1 MPDPTQTPAWAEL
14 QRHHERMREL
24 TLPDLFAA
32 EPDRFSRYSLRS
44 GELLLDYSKNHI
56 DAASMSALLDLAEA
70 VDVAGWRE
78 RMFAGEPINHTEG
91 RAVLHT
97 ALRASGDSAVHVG
110 GEDVMPAVL
119 AVRERMRR
127 FTRAVRDGDWVGHTG
142 KPITDVVNLGIGGS
156 DLGPRM
162 ACRALA
168 AFGHERLRM
177 HFVANVDGADIAL
190 NLRRLDPET
199 TLFIVV
205 SKSFTTQETLTNAQT
220 ARNWFLGNGGAE
232 ADIARHFVA
241 VSTNRESVAA
251 FGIDTDNMFEFWD
264 WVGGRY
270 SLWSAVGLSLALSI
284 GMDAFEELLAGGRA
298 MDRHFR
304 EQPLADNMPVVLA
317 LLGVWYNNF
326 LGAHSHAILPYSQ
339 ELDRFAAYFQQGD
352 MESNGKSVDRAG
364 RRVTY
369 NTGPLIWGEPGT
381 NGQHAFFQLLHQ
393 GTRMVPCDFLAPAIS
408 NHPAGDHHD
417 KLLANFFAQPEAL
430 MNGRSADRARTELL
444 GAGMAANEAER
455 LLPYLVFEGN
465 RPSNSILFR
474 ALTPYTLGTLIALYE
489 HKIFVQGVIWNIN
502 SFDQWGVELGKQLA
516 GRILAE
522 LAEDSPVH
530 SHDESTNGLINQYK
544 RWRRGDGWD
553 G

>member
-1 MPDPTQTPAWAEL
+1 MPDPTQTAVWAEL
-14 QRHHERMREL
+14 QRHRERMRGL
-24 TLPDLFAA
+24 TLRELFAA
-32 EPDRFSRYSLRS
+32 DPERFPRYSLRS

-56 DAASMSALLDLAEA
+56 DGATMTALLELAKA
-70 VDVAGWRE
+70 MDVAGWRE
-78 RMFAGEPINHTEG
+78 RMFAGEAINHTEG

-97 ALRASGDSAVHVG
+97 ALRAGDDRALQVG

-119 AVRERMRR
+119 AVRERMRT
-127 FTRAVRDGDWVGHTG
+127 FTRAVREGDWVGYTG
-142 KPITDVVNLGIGGS
+142 RPITDVVNLGIGGS

-190 NLRRLDPET
+190 TLRRLDPET

-205 SKSFTTQETLTNAQT
+205 SKSFSTQETLTNADT
-220 ARNWFLGNGGAE
+220 ARQWFLANGGSE
-232 ADIARHFVA
+232 HDIARHFVA
-241 VSTNRESVAA
+241 VSTNSDGVAA

-270 SLWSAVGLSLALSI
+270 SLCSAVGLSLALSI
-284 GMDAFEELLAGGRA
+284 GMDAFERLLAGARA
-298 MDRHFR
+298 MDRHFG
-304 EQPLADNMPVVLA
+304 EQPLAANMPVVLA

-326 LGAHSHAILPYSQ
+326 LGADSHAILPYSQ

-364 RRVTY
+364 RRVSY
-369 NTGPLIWGEPGT
+369 DTGPLIWGEPGT
-381 NGQHAFFQLLHQ
+381 NAQHAFFQLLHQ
-393 GTRMVPCDFLAPAIS
+393 GTRVVPCDFLAAAIS
-408 NHPAGDHHD
+408 NHPVGDHHD
-417 KLLANFFAQPEAL
+417 KLLANFFAQTEAL
-430 MNGRSADRARTELL
+430 MNGRSADQVRAELL
-444 GAGMAANEAER
+444 SSGMAAGAAER

-516 GRILAE
+516 GRIHAE
-522 LAEDSPVH
+522 LAEDTPVH
-530 SHDESTNGLINQYK
+530 GHDESTNGLINQYK
-544 RWRRGDGWD
+544 RWRRGDAVD
-553 G
+553 A